1 MKIKTSLRRNV
12 EKSISRKR
20 YFYLFVYLGVFISAI
35 KLPRIPIY
43 LLKLSSL
50 SSSDFGIIILPEY
63 LPEEE
68 KEARK
73 EILRLKRMLKKT
85 FPDILVTSNLRL
97 NAKTWNEMVRKRKK
111 EKDKN

>member
-1 MKIKTSLRRNV
+1 MKPLLSFPDISTSFLRFASGMHGILKTENCT
-12 EKSISRKR
+12 
-20 YFYLFVYLGVFISAI
+20 FYPWI
-35 KLPRIPIY
+35 
-43 LLKLSSL
+43 KLSSL
-50 SSSDFGIIILPEY
+50 SSSDFGIIILPDY

-97 NAKTWNEMVRKRKK
+97 SAKTLNEMEKKKKKRKINK
-111 EKDKN
+111 E

>member
-1 MKIKTSLRRNV
+1 MQTHEI
-12 EKSISRKR
+12 
-20 YFYLFVYLGVFISAI
+20 FYPPDNKKEYSDQNIIEAI
-35 KLPRIPIY
+35 TENCTFYPWI
-43 LLKLSSL
+43 KLSSL
-50 SSSDFGIIILPEY
+50 SSSDFGIIILPDY

-97 NAKTWNEMVRKRKK
+97 SAKTLNEMEKKKKKRKINK
-111 EKDKN
+111 E